1 MVHPIPSSG
10 AHCRPRRGQSGGGF
24 GQLAASGHLTLQFLS
39 SGFSM
44 LRFSNFFKEFI
55 WGAVLL
61 VVMVINY
68 LTNTRRER
76 REALLQAKECEV
88 NAQAD

>member
-1 MVHPIPSSG
+1 MLIAVL
-10 AHCRPRRGQSGGGF
+10 GGVNRQAVWAGWRLV
-24 GQLAASGHLTLQFLS
+24 LAILTLQFLS

>member
-1 MVHPIPSSG
+1 
-10 AHCRPRRGQSGGGF
+10 
-24 GQLAASGHLTLQFLS
+24 
-39 SGFSM
+39 
-44 LRFSNFFKEFI
+44 
-55 WGAVLL
+55 VLL

>member
-1 MVHPIPSSG
+1 VLIAVLGGVNP
-10 AHCRPRRGQSGGGF
+10 AGGF
-24 GQLAASGHLTLQFLS
+24 GRVGGLVLAILTLQFLS